1 MTKLLLTQYRLEFEH
16 TNISLED
23 LVAKYS
29 LDIEDLKDYEEW
41 TKGGP
46 PPAPTVL
53 HSQELVTSPIEL
65 TNEEKIK
72 EFKTLALDR
81 CLHFIKSDVRFAVV
95 KEFKDIVAIVDT
107 LDKKSGIDTNT
118 TINVLVQNIQEKFV
132 DDC

>member
-1 MTKLLLTQYRLEFEH
+1 MRNGLRE
-16 TNISLED
+16 
-23 LVAKYS
+23 A
-29 LDIEDLKDYEEW
+29 
-41 TKGGP
+41 P

-81 CLHFIKSDVRFAVV
+81 CLHFIKSDVRFAEV

-107 LDKKSGIDTNT
+107 LDKKSGIDTTT